1 VTVSRAQPNELHR
14 AYRGVSSMGG
24 LSSYHMVSMI
34 IAGNAFRGF
43 LYNVELVLVLH
54 VHGLVVVDIELPLWR
69 SVLLVEETGIPQKYI
84 NRKSLTDFIT

>member
-1 VTVSRAQPNELHR
+1 MTVSRAQPNELHR
-14 AYRGVSSMGG
+14 VYMGVFSIGG

-54 VHGLVVVDIELPLWR
+54 VHGILVA
-69 SVLLVEETGIPQKYI
+69 
-84 NRKSLTDFIT
+84 